1 MEDTNLRSH
10 KVPLFGIYTRIKT
23 SLGNY
28 ILFSLQDVK
37 VYQDVIFSGTTI
49 MEGQR
54 LNLIYVLSAEFTYVD
69 KTRKNETINLWH
81 VQLGYI
87 SNHKF
92 KVIMNNSTLKGLL

>member
-1 MEDTNLRSH
+1 
-10 KVPLFGIYTRIKT
+10 
-23 SLGNY
+23 
-28 ILFSLQDVK
+28 
-37 VYQDVIFSGTTI
+37 

-69 KTRKNETINLWH
+69 KTGKNETINLWH